1 MGCVYGHFRQIAE
14 VLVAP
19 MDQTVTLWLIGQG
32 IGIGIA
38 GVTTL
43 MMMHKNLVQKIDT
56 GDDDLHHRINDV
68 RDKYVRR
75 DDLDARLNV
84 MRGQMEKM
92 DAKLDRILELQPP
105 KPH

>member
-1 MGCVYGHFRQIAE
+1 
-14 VLVAP
+14 

-43 MMMHKNLVQKIDT
+43 MMIHKNLIQKINTDN
-56 GDDDLHHRINDV
+56 DNLHHRINDIHN
-68 RDKYVRR
+68 KYVRR

>member
-43 MMMHKNLVQKIDT
+43 MMIHKNLIQKINTDNN
-56 GDDDLHHRINDV
+56 DLHHRIDDV
-68 RDKYVRR
+68 HDKYVRR
-75 DDLDARLNV
+75 DDLDDRLNV

-105 KPH
+105 KPN